1 MGLDNSYQAG
11 FNASVPL
18 IAPQLWKTLKLNDSQ
33 ILQNVEAARASRLF
47 ACKSGKIG
55 LLCVAV
61 GQ

>member
-33 ILQNVEAARASRLF
+33 ILQNVEAARASRLSLVNQV
-47 ACKSGKIG
+47 KSG